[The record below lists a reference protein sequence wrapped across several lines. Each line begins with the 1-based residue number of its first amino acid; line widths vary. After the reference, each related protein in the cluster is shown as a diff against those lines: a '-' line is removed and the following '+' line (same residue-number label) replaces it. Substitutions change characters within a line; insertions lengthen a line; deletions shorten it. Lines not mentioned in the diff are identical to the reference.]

1 MITKNVKY
9 KEIIDVT
16 GKERKYMKQMK
27 IFLKYNERDNYLKI
41 EQMKTFISEDL
52 NLQNARTFVV

>member
-9 KEIIDVT
+9 KEIDVT
-16 GKERKYMKQMK
+16 EKKRKYMKQKK

-41 EQMKTFISEDL
+41 GQMKTFISEDL

>member
-16 GKERKYMKQMK
+16 EKERKYMKQMK

-41 EQMKTFISEDL
+41 E
-52 NLQNARTFVV
+52 